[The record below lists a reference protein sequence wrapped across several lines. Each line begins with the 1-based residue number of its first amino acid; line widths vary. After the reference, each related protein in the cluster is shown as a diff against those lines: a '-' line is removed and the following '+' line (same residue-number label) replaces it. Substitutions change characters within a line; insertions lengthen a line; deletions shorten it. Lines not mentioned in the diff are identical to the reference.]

1 MCHVNIKISKM
12 LLLLIEILTKPC
24 IRNVTYF
31 VILDVIVCKETSA
44 LLKPRGALRYR
55 LSMAPSRLSS
65 LSLASSTGFAASFP
79 KILSV
84 SEFLGRQDGL
94 NLRLSMSPLFGTFHP
109 CHKK

>member
-1 MCHVNIKISKM
+1 MS
-12 LLLLIEILTKPC
+12 
-24 IRNVTYF
+24 VTYL

-55 LSMAPSRLSS
+55 LSIAPSRLSS

-84 SEFLGRQDGL
+84 SEFFGRQDGL

-109 CHKK
+109 CHKNNTNLVCFGISGIKFKKERLE